1 MVEGA
6 LWAPSRLG
14 NTLGGLDVF
23 RRWLI
28 EVLCRDDG
36 WLLLSTLNWPRSARP
51 LRMPFVIACLMKR
64 VGKDAKALGIDTS

>member
-1 MVEGA
+1 MVET

-23 RRWLI
+23 RRWLMRSS
-28 EVLCRDDG
+28 VPRR
-36 WLLLSTLNWPRSARP
+36 WMVLLSTLNWPRSARP

>member
-1 MVEGA
+1 MVET

-36 WLLLSTLNWPRSARP
+36 WFFSQPSTGHAARG
-51 LRMPFVIACLMKR
+51 RYECH
-64 VGKDAKALGIDTS
+64 S